1 MIEEEKLQTTLDKF
15 TAASDELLFPS
26 ESDEPFEAFSW
37 NLPTKEALNNA
48 QILEYLQIPADTQI
62 TQKTL
67 DNFFRVVTTPQEWH
81 SDEDLDIVEKF
92 QELAFTM
99 RKNLNKI
106 QVFLVGNIE
115 IDAYIVGIT
124 IDKLH
129 WAGLKTK
136 VIET

>member
-1 MIEEEKLQTTLDKF
+1 MIEEEKLQNTLDKL
-15 TAASDELLFPS
+15 TAATDELLFPS

-37 NLPTKEALNNA
+37 DLPTTEELNNA
-48 QILEYLQIPADTQI
+48 QILDFLQLPKETEIS
-62 TQKTL
+62 QKTL

-81 SDEDLDIVEKF
+81 SDEDLDVVEKF
-92 QELAFTM
+92 QELAYAM
-99 RKNLNKI
+99 RKSLTKI
-106 QVFLVGNIE
+106 QVFLVGTTE

-124 IDKLH
+124 SDKLN

>member
-15 TAASDELLFPS
+15 TAAADELLFPS

-37 NLPTKEALNNA
+37 DLPTKDELTTT
-48 QILEYLQIPADTQI
+48 QILEYLQLPKETQI
-62 TQKTL
+62 SQKTL
-67 DNFFRVVTTPQEWH
+67 DNFFRVATTPQEWH
-81 SDEDLDIVEKF
+81 SDEDLDVVEKF
-92 QELAFTM
+92 QELAYVM

-106 QVFLVGNIE
+106 QVFLIGTIE
-115 IDAYIVGIT
+115 IEAYIVGIT

>member
-1 MIEEEKLQTTLDKF
+1 MKTQA
-15 TAASDELLFPS
+15 TA
-26 ESDEPFEAFSW
+26 
-37 NLPTKEALNNA
+37 
-48 QILEYLQIPADTQI
+48 
-62 TQKTL
+62 
-67 DNFFRVVTTPQEWH
+67 QEWH

>member
-1 MIEEEKLQTTLDKF
+1 MIEEEKLQTTLDKL
-15 TAASDELLFPS
+15 TAAAEELLFPS

-37 NLPTKEALNNA
+37 DLPTKEILNNT
-48 QILEYLQIPADTQI
+48 QILEYLQLPKETEIS
-62 TQKTL
+62 QKTL
-67 DNFFRVVTTPQEWH
+67 DNFFRNVTTPQEWH

-115 IDAYIVGIT
+115 IDAYIVGVT

>member
-1 MIEEEKLQTTLDKF
+1 MIEEEKLQTTLDKL
-15 TAASDELLFPS
+15 TAAADELLFSS

-37 NLPTKEALNNA
+37 DLPTKEALNNA
-48 QILEYLQIPADTQI
+48 QILEYLQLPVETQI

-67 DNFFRVVTTPQEWH
+67 DNFFRNVTTPQEWH
-81 SDEDLDIVEKF
+81 SEEDLDIVEKF
-92 QELAFTM
+92 QELAFAM

-115 IDAYIVGIT
+115 IDAYVIGLT
-124 IDKLH
+124 TDKLY